1 MRDGFIMDRRQSG
14 FTPGPAR
21 FVPHW
26 RVMLFLGFSLFAM
39 LAAIII
45 PIALQLMSR

>member
-1 MRDGFIMDRRQSG
+1 M
-14 FTPGPAR
+14 
-21 FVPHW
+21 PHW

-45 PIALQLMSR
+45 PFALRLMSQ